1 MPSWFM
7 KPMGSF
13 CKKEGWGRNDTFN
26 LHFSHKLEKKASIAQ
41 NWSFLAQSIHH

>member
-13 CKKEGWGRNDTFN
+13 CKKNGWGRNDTIN
-26 LHFSHKLEKKASIAQ
+26 LHIKHKLVKKALVAQ
-41 NWSFLAQSIHH
+41 IGSFLAQSIHH